1 MERWAGAGWGS
12 LWGAGWG
19 RWPAWE
25 LLAACAVIGAVG
37 WLLRLLDRRPRG
49 RRAPLGPTAPPAEGS
64 RRRGGSRPGE
74 GRGAGAGGGPGEPGG
89 PARQAPAARRRPRW
103 ARGPAPPRRGAALLP
118 RRGARGPQAVTGGGG
133 GGGSAAG
140 SRGPEL
146 QPPRAV
152 CGARQG
158 EARGEFL
165 ARGKNACSCC
175 LCAEGLDKQRGE
187 KSALAVFIY

>member
-1 MERWAGAGWGS
+1 MPRGALPGRRGRFAAGREPLRYRARPGGEEEGRRRAGRGMERWAGAGWGS

-74 GRGAGAGGGPGEPGG
+74 GRGAGAGGGPGGAGRPRSPGPGCPLQASVGSGPG
-89 PARQAPAARRRPRW
+89 PASSGSGPA
-103 ARGPAPPRRGAALLP
+103 APPRRSEPSGGDRR
-118 RRGARGPQAVTGGGG
+118 RRGLGRW
-133 GGGSAAG
+133 
-140 SRGPEL
+140 
-146 QPPRAV
+146 
-152 CGARQG
+152 
-158 EARGEFL
+158 
-165 ARGKNACSCC
+165 
-175 LCAEGLDKQRGE
+175 
-187 KSALAVFIY
+187 